1 MLHPDQQQENRWCWW
16 KQLTAW
22 REKHQYR
29 HRLTLREILSSCPW
43 KISMDSPKQG
53 FHVPHSCMLDLSARV
68 SVTGGSTSGGPWH
81 HLTTGFFFPTANKRP
96 RQIYWCEHSSWKGR
110 KQKQKTKTSEGSGSK
125 TWIFTNEITF
135 LKILL
140 LLFLRKHSTS
150 LPQGYGQPLR
160 DCSCSG
166 RCHHLLCYNQ
176 KRNAPNCPTYYSF
189 IYTRSTIRIIWNDTS
204 LWCFL

>member
-1 MLHPDQQQENRWCWW
+1 MEATHCMKGKTSVQTSANAKGDLILLSLKNLHGLSKATLSCSSQLHVRPQCKGVCHWWQHIWRSLAPPD
-16 KQLTAW
+16 
-22 REKHQYR
+22 
-29 HRLTLREILSSCPW
+29 HRI
-43 KISMDSPKQG
+43 
-53 FHVPHSCMLDLSARV
+53 
-68 SVTGGSTSGGPWH
+68 
-81 HLTTGFFFPTANKRP
+81 FFPTANKRP